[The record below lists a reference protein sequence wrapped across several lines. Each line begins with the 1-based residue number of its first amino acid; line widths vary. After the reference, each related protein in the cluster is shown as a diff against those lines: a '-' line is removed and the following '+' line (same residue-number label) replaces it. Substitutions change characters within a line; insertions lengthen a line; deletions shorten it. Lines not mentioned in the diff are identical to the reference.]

1 MGEKTARASL
11 NLRQSICTDGPTG
24 SDIFAFED
32 PEARVLANTGIE
44 RAGGVTNI
52 YEKEATFATAGLHSL
67 YTKSGDLLQVDGS
80 HNVRI
85 NDSVI
90 GNVGTCA
97 VTARGSIPGYSD
109 AAWTTANTIIGIV
122 KVGSA
127 IRVDEYNPATGTVIN
142 TRSTTFSMP
151 QVAIINVALVKYP
164 SMAFAD
170 NLQFILSNNVVS
182 FLLSE
187 SGPSTTILGG
197 QTWTSRTSASAQIWR
212 SICWSPALGLFCA
225 VADNGAVGVQ
235 VMTSPDGVAWTS
247 RTSAS
252 ARQWWSVCWSPAL
265 NLFCAV
271 AADGLV
277 ATQVMTSPDG
287 ITWTSRT
294 SASAQGWTSVC
305 WSPALGLFC
314 AVALDGVVGVQV
326 MTSPDGVA
334 WTSRTSASA
343 QMWYSVCWSPELG
356 MFCAVARN
364 GAVGVQV
371 MTSLDG
377 VTWNSQTSAAA
388 QQWYSVCWS
397 PELGMFCAVSD
408 NNLANVQI
416 MTSPNGTVWT
426 SRTAVSAQMW
436 RSVCWS
442 PELGLFCAVNNDGAV
457 GVQVMVSSDG
467 IIWTPQTSASA
478 QGWTS
483 VCWSP
488 ALHTFCAVAVNGAVG
503 VQVMTSA
510 QIITGTNF
518 GWAFTGTRYIVGN
531 QGVGSFAIGDA
542 AGVMTAITDAKWCVI
557 DQFAGTAY
565 SRAILTFN
573 VKKNAANL
581 LTGIGEVGYTQAGV
595 YSATPVYYGVALAA
609 VTVTFTENVS
619 GPGYAEA
626 TFTRSDTGTNIYYYL
641 APIMSHM
648 PGLWYDYKQSQ
659 THTLCNGYGRLT
671 DFVGNALGN
680 TCSLRIPMINEQ
692 PSLISAGVIGAENT
706 LPMDCLGVPVTNVG
720 EFDEYFVPHVVD
732 NGSTRLNCIYR
743 YNGVLFFFSITSGA
757 TNTLQRV
764 SDNLYMVNCLSP
776 INAVDVANRTLTL
789 GANDYNGRM
798 LLRSVAA
805 ILASSVKA
813 VGVMQG
819 KHANSIDTGD
829 KLITQT
835 FSTTT
840 NLIPGIELPSFI
852 DRAVPDYGVN
862 IYLADLYSTTYRS
875 VNVMSAIGDLADK
888 LYISDTRIPFGM
900 GYTFTPPVMQ
910 TEIETIFAG
919 VGVLGA
925 TDVEN
930 DYLCYELGNQ
940 ITGIFE
946 GFLLFGQRFLFDGN
960 QIYLA
965 QFSGSIYTGK
975 EPMCPAYGMVLVAT
989 SPTLIYFYSGFD
1001 NSIYTFNG
1009 GRSLEKLIRMNDID
1023 TILQGVFNVRD
1034 NSLLLETT
1042 TTLVW
1047 VRDGV
1052 ITENVKKVSQT
1063 GLGLYDTRL
1072 GIILANNTLS
1082 WQYNFSATGMTSIV
1096 ALTWQSAYHGL
1107 LNNILS
1113 IATTWIITLYSAT
1126 RQTAAVTLTC
1136 YSFDQ
1141 DATFENTSPITI
1153 RPADWNAQG
1162 FYRCRIQ
1169 PRNQL
1174 ALASSVKVATAQKM
1188 AITDVSVEYTG
1199 DAFAVTAASRSK

>member
-1 MGEKTARASL
+1 VGEKTARATL
-11 NLRQSICTDGPTG
+11 NLKAPLCTDSPLGA
-24 SDIFAFED
+24 DIFAFED
-32 PEARVLANTGIE
+32 ELAKVLANTGIE
-44 RAGGVTNI
+44 RMGGVTNL
-52 YEKEATFATAGLHSL
+52 YEKETTFATAGLHSL
-67 YTKSGDLLQVDGS
+67 YTRSGDLLQVDSS

-90 GNVGTCA
+90 GNVGTYA
-97 VTARGSIPGYSD
+97 VSLRGAMRGYSD
-109 AAWTTANTIIGIV
+109 AAWTSSNTIIGIV

-127 IRVDEYNPATGTVIN
+127 IRVDEYNPATGAIIN

-151 QVAIINVALVKYP
+151 GVAIINVALVKYMG
-164 SMAFAD
+164 MAYAD
-170 NLQFILSNNVVS
+170 SLQFILSNNIVS

-187 SGPSTTILGG
+187 SGPTTTILGG
-197 QTWTSRTSASAQIWR
+197 QTWTARTSANAQQWR
-212 SICWSPALGLFCA
+212 SVCWSPALGLFCA
-225 VADNGAVGVQ
+225 VANNGLVAAQ
-235 VMTSPDGVAWTS
+235 VMTSPDGTTWTA

-252 ARQWWSVCWSPAL
+252 ARMWRSVCWSPAL

-294 SASAQGWTSVC
+294 SASAQIWSSVC
-305 WSPALGLFC
+305 WSSALGLFC
-314 AVALDGVVGVQV
+314 AVAENGVVAVQV
-326 MTSPDGVA
+326 MTSPDGTT

-343 QMWYSVCWSPELG
+343 DLWQEICWSPALTLFCAVGSGGVVMTSPDGTTWTTQTSTSALAWQSVCWSPELNL
-356 MFCAVARN
+356 FCAVAAT
-364 GAVGVQV
+364 GAVAAQV
-371 MTSLDG
+371 MTSPNG
-377 VTWNSQTSAAA
+377 IAWTAHTSTSARA
-388 QQWYSVCWS
+388 WSSICWS
-397 PELGMFCAVSD
+397 SALGLFCAVASD
-408 NNLANVQI
+408 GAVGVQI
-416 MTSPNGTVWT
+416 MTSP
-426 SRTAVSAQMW
+426 
-436 RSVCWS
+436 
-442 PELGLFCAVNNDGAV
+442 
-457 GVQVMVSSDG
+457 DG
-467 IIWTPQTSASA
+467 ISWTAQTSPNA
-478 QGWTS
+478 QSWQS

-488 ALHTFCAVAVNGAVG
+488 ALNILCAVALDGVVG

-518 GWAFTGTRYIVGN
+518 GWKFYASNYIVGR
-531 QGVGSFAIGDA
+531 QGVGSFAIGDVA
-542 AGVMTAITDAKWCVI
+542 ATMTAIADGTWCVI
-557 DQFAGTAY
+557 DQFKGTAY

-573 VKKNAANL
+573 VKKNTANL

-609 VTVTFTENVS
+609 VVATFTENVS

-641 APIMSHM
+641 APIMGHN

-671 DFVGNALGN
+671 DFVGNTLGN
-680 TCSLRIPMINEQ
+680 TCSLRVPMINEQ

-732 NGSTRLNCIYR
+732 NGSSRANCIYR

-764 SDNLYMVNCLSP
+764 SDNLYIVNSLSP
-776 INAVDVANRTLTL
+776 INAVDVANRALTL
-789 GANDYNGRM
+789 GVNDYNGRM
-798 LLRSVAA
+798 LLRSTAA
-805 ILASSVKA
+805 ILGSSVTA
-813 VGVMQG
+813 AGVMQG
-819 KHANSIDTGD
+819 NHANSIDSGD

-835 FSTTT
+835 FATAT
-840 NLIPGIELPSFI
+840 NLIPGIELPTFI
-852 DRAVPDYGVN
+852 DRAVSDYGVN
-862 IYLADLYSTTYRS
+862 IYLSDVYSTTYQS
-875 VNVMSAIGDLADK
+875 VNVMAARGDLAQK
-888 LYISDTRIPFGM
+888 LYIADTRIPFGM
-900 GYTFTPPVMQ
+900 GYTFSSPVMQ
-910 TEIETIFAG
+910 TEIETIFCG

-940 ITGIFE
+940 ITGLFE
-946 GFLLFGQRFLFDGN
+946 GFLLFGQRCLFDGN

-965 QFSGSIYTGK
+965 QFTGSIYTGK
-975 EPMCPAYGMVLVAT
+975 EPMCPAYGMELIGT

-1001 NSIYTFNG
+1001 NAIFTFDG
-1009 GRSLEKLIRMNDID
+1009 GRALTKLIRMNDVD
-1023 TILQGVFNVRD
+1023 TILQGVFNIRD
-1034 NSLLLETT
+1034 NTLLLETT
-1042 TTLVW
+1042 TTLLW

-1052 ITENVKKVSQT
+1052 ITENTKKVAQT
-1063 GLGLYDTRL
+1063 GLGLYDTRG
-1072 GIILANNTLS
+1072 GIYLANNTVS
-1082 WQYNFSATGMTSIV
+1082 WQYNFSSTGMTSIV
-1096 ALTWQSAYHGL
+1096 SLTWQSAYHGI

-1113 IATTWIITLYSAT
+1113 LATTWVITLYSAT

-1141 DATFENTSPITI
+1141 GQTYTNTEPLTV
-1153 RPADWNAQG
+1153 RPADWDAQG

-1174 ALASSVKVATAQKM
+1174 ALASSVKVSCAQKVV
-1188 AITDVSVEYTG
+1188 ISDVSVEYTG